1 MRIAVR
7 EPFPWAEMVAYLS
20 TRRTP
25 ELETFEGER
34 YTRRTADGLVTVR
47 RKGEALLVDGPA
59 ERSRILR
66 MFDVERDFAGVQRV
80 LGPAARWRVP
90 GCWEP
95 FELCLRVVLGQQVSV
110 AGAHT
115 LMGRLNRLCPLFT
128 PEHVV
133 NCDLGGI
140 GLTRQ
145 REATVRAVA
154 AEAASGR
161 LRLGAQPW
169 DESAGLLLAIPGI
182 GPWTVT
188 YLRMRV
194 GRDPDAF
201 PHTDLGLLRAMGT
214 RDPKELLRAA
224 EQWRPY
230 RAYAAMTL
238 WMNPQE
244 ADSLPRQPAVG

>member
-7 EPFPWAEMVAYLS
+7 EPFPWVEMVDYLS

-25 ELETFEGER
+25 ELETFEAGR
-34 YTRRTADGLVTVR
+34 YARQTDAGLVTVV
-47 RKGEALLVDGPA
+47 RKGVALHVDGPA
-59 ERSRILR
+59 ERARVAR
-66 MFDVERDFAGVQRV
+66 MFDVERDFNDVQRT

-95 FELCLRVVLGQQVSV
+95 FELCVRVVLGQQVSV

-128 PEHVV
+128 PEQVV
-133 NCDLGGI
+133 NCDLAGI

-154 AEAASGR
+154 AAAAAGQ

-169 DESAGLLLAIPGI
+169 DESADRLLAIPGI

-214 RDPKELLRAA
+214 RDAKELLRAS
-224 EQWRPY
+224 EHWRPY

-238 WMNPQE
+238 WMSPQE
-244 ADSLPRQPAVG
+244 ADSLPKQPAVG

>member
-7 EPFPWAEMVAYLS
+7 EPFPWAEMVRYLS

-25 ELETFEGER
+25 ELETFEEAR
-34 YTRRTADGLVTVR
+34 YERRTPAGVVTVTR
-47 RKGEALLVDGPA
+47 AGAALHVDGPD
-59 ERSRILR
+59 ERPRLRR
-66 MFDVERDFAGVQRV
+66 MFDVERDFSDVQRV

-90 GCWEP
+90 GCWQP
-95 FELCLRVVLGQQVSV
+95 FELCVRVVLGQQVSV

-115 LMGRLNRLCPLFT
+115 LMGRLNRLCPSFT
-128 PEHVV
+128 PEEIV

-154 AEAASGR
+154 ALAAAGE
-161 LRLGAQPW
+161 LRLAGQPW
-169 DESAGLLLAIPGI
+169 EESAARLLAVPGI

-188 YLRMRV
+188 YLQMRV
-194 GRDPDAF
+194 GRDADAF

-214 RDPKELLRAA
+214 RDQKELLRRA
-224 EQWRPY
+224 ERWRPY

-238 WMNPQE
+238 WMCPQE
-244 ADSLPRQPAVG
+244 ADRLP